1 MLLALACGERSARS
15 DLVVLAAG
23 SLGEAFR
30 ELALAYP
37 ASGASHELQV
47 SVAGSQTLAAQVRE
61 GIAADLIATA
71 DTETMDA
78 LLAERRVLEP
88 RIFAGNRLVW
98 VVRRGLGGAAPPGP
112 AAFLAAAEGRLVL
125 AAPEVPAGRYA
136 RAALARL
143 GLLEAA
149 EARLVSNE
157 LDVRG
162 VVSKLRLGEVDAGI
176 AYATDVTP
184 AVARQVHRVELPETA
199 RVRIDYPIALVR
211 DAPHPQAAR
220 RFLAWL
226 AGERATAIPAGAG
239 FEPR

>member
-1 MLLALACGERSARS
+1 M
-15 DLVVLAAG
+15 LAAA
-23 SLGEAFR
+23 SLGQVFH
-30 ELALAYP
+30 ELAQAYP
-37 ASGASHELQV
+37 ASGARAELRV

-78 LLAERRVLEP
+78 LLDERRVLEP
-88 RIFAGNRLVW
+88 RSFAGNRLVW
-98 VVRRGLGGAAPPGP
+98 VVRRGLGDPEPPGP
-112 AAFLAAAEGRLVL
+112 AAFFAAAGGRLVL

-136 RAALARL
+136 RQALARL

-162 VVSKLRLGEVDAGI
+162 VVSKLSLGEVDAGI

-184 AVARQVHRVELPETA
+184 AVARHVHRVELPKAA

-220 RFLAWL
+220 HFLAWL
-226 AGERATAIPAGAG
+226 EGERARAILSGAG